1 MKKVLT
7 AILLI
12 VCGAAAFAQVDTVGR
27 AGTPADTNYYYD
39 TVEYFAP
46 KRNPI
51 YYFGSPFCDHFFELR
66 VILGG
71 GNIGLGAMYT
81 YLPEVWGFNVSA
93 SMMDVKYFM
102 LSGGAAYRLSKPW
115 SEYDWHLYGNAG
127 ISFDYYGSP
136 RLRPTVE
143 AGVRFASAMGLDKLC
158 MSSGS
163 LGIMTDF
170 NRVYATFGI
179 GLSISAILSIFLL
192 LVR

>member
-12 VCGAAAFAQVDTVGR
+12 VCGAAASAQVDTVGR

-66 VILGG
+66 CILGG
-71 GNIGLGAMYT
+71 DDIGLGALYT

-102 LSGGAAYRLSKPW
+102 TESFRLMKGNIFRYLYMLLSFIGYYALV
-115 SEYDWHLYGNAG
+115 LM
-127 ISFDYYGSP
+127 SFGVAIIWVAPYQYMTMVQFYED
-136 RLRPTVE
+136 LR
-143 AGVRFASAMGLDKLC
+143 K
-158 MSSGS
+158 
-163 LGIMTDF
+163 
-170 NRVYATFGI
+170 
-179 GLSISAILSIFLL
+179 
-192 LVR
+192 